1 MKREVAKLV
10 KQSYRGFTID
20 FPATGKPPFE
30 VTINYSFDD
39 VHDLTGEL
47 WDAVLPKFRG
57 RPALPTKFDILDAA
71 AQAKA
76 MGRPYSHVG
85 RKYGKSDKHVRDLVR
100 NNKPYVLK
108 KQAELSATNKSK

>member
-1 MKREVAKLV
+1 MKRQLVKRVRIEEIFLTLPPDMKTAKL
-10 KQSYRGFTID
+10 RID
-20 FPATGKPPFE
+20 
-30 VTINYSFDD
+30 YSFDMSG
-39 VHDLTGEL
+39 HDWNIGDLF
-47 WDAVLPKFRG
+47 DALLPKCPG
-57 RPALPTKFDILDAA
+57 RPALPKKFDILDDV

-108 KQAELSATNKSK
+108 KQAELSAANKSK